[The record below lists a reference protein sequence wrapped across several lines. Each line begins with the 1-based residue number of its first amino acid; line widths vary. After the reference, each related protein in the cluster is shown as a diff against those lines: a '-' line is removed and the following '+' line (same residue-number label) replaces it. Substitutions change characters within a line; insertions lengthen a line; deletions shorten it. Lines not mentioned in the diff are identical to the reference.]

1 MKNVTLYKPNGDS
14 FKSYSDVSHVET
26 TNGILR
32 FRFERKHGDRSTSE
46 AIESSL
52 PFILEDDLAR

>member
-1 MKNVTLYKPNGDS
+1 MKSATLYKPNGDS
-14 FKSYSDVSHVET
+14 FKSYSDVSQVET
-26 TNGILR
+26 TNGVLR